1 MQSARCA
8 AAQHAPCPALGT
20 EDQGK
25 LGRVPQK
32 DIKSKRFAERHD
44 LSLGVAAAAHH
55 TMKKH
60 TTQARSHTHN
70 LAEEAQAL
78 LEATTEVAGDKI
90 AEARKRL
97 TTVLAQGKDAWEDL
111 QENAVEK
118 AKAADEAIRENPYRT
133 MGIAFGVGALVGYLF
148 ARKH

>member
-1 MQSARCA
+1 M
-8 AAQHAPCPALGT
+8 HP
-20 EDQGK
+20 
-25 LGRVPQK
+25 
-32 DIKSKRFAERHD
+32 
-44 LSLGVAAAAHH
+44 
-55 TMKKH
+55 
-60 TTQARSHTHN
+60 
-70 LAEEAQAL
+70 AL

-118 AKAADEAIRENPYRT
+118 AKSADEAIRENPYRT